1 MLNFTPKFGYKI
13 QRLYLC
19 TSSGSGKTA
28 LIFMLPASSL
38 NQAPLKATSLQSRS
52 LKSTS
57 RTSSRCFRLDQKR
70 RNILLPCY
78 SPCGESSSGR
88 GKGAGLCELI
98 INIPPPNYDKWGVL
112 DTFPTYIYCNP
123 EGMCEVFRTP
133 LFLLTIGVL
142 GHRWGYS
149 HIERTQ
155 CRLKD
160 VPVITVKLSWGAS
173 VE

>member
-1 MLNFTPKFGYKI
+1 MV
-13 QRLYLC
+13 
-19 TSSGSGKTA
+19 
-28 LIFMLPASSL
+28 PASNLKTGSAKS
-38 NQAPLKATSLQSRS
+38 NIVAIPL

-57 RTSSRCFRLDQKR
+57 RTFSRCFRLDQKR

-98 INIPPPNYDKWGVL
+98 INIPPLILANTKEPVRCFGSSLYGGDVGWWLLPFPSLFDKWGVL

-133 LFLLTIGVL
+133 LFLLTIGVF

-155 CRLKD
+155 CRLKMTL
-160 VPVITVKLSWGAS
+160 V
-173 VE
+173 

>member
-1 MLNFTPKFGYKI
+1 MV
-13 QRLYLC
+13 
-19 TSSGSGKTA
+19 
-28 LIFMLPASSL
+28 PASNLKTGSAKSTL
-38 NQAPLKATSLQSRS
+38 VAIPL

-57 RTSSRCFRLDQKR
+57 RTFSRCFRLDQKR

-88 GKGAGLCELI
+88 GKGVGLCKLI

-155 CRLKD
+155 CRLKMTL
-160 VPVITVKLSWGAS
+160 V
-173 VE
+173 